1 MKQLT
6 EKQIVEN
13 WGKLIQLIEDTFD
26 GDRKEKLLEMYKY
39 FEDRMSVA
47 PASGKAAYHN
57 AMIGGYVEHVLHVTD
72 CALKIKKLWES
83 DGAKIDFT
91 DEEMIF
97 SALHHDLG
105 KVGDLE
111 HDYYIPCESEWHRKN
126 QGSIFV
132 HNPKLQFM
140 SVTDRALFLLQHFEI
155 PMSEQEYLG
164 LTLTDG

>member
-1 MKQLT
+1 MKELT
-6 EKQIVEN
+6 PEKIVEN
-13 WGKLIQLIEDTFD
+13 WNALIQLIEDTFD
-26 GDRKEKLLEMYKY
+26 GERKDKLLKMYNF

-47 PASGKAAYHN
+47 PASGKEHYHN

-126 QGSIFV
+126 QGSIFC
-132 HNPKLQFM
+132 
-140 SVTDRALFLLQHFEI
+140 LLYTS
-155 PMSEQEYLG
+155 PSPR
-164 LTLTDG
+164 D